1 MTGAEQPFRFV
12 QFEFPWIL
20 GPEKGRYV
28 LRDGRTEPPSHVLVV
43 ATLGAPER
51 RRLAR
56 RRPRT
61 AEPEPPPTPVPTT
74 RATLIDAQPL
84 AGDAAAAEWLSEVQD
99 DAEAELERA
108 VIVLNG
114 VLHTHAIASADPLVR
129 EVRREHALVARLGW
143 GRGEQV
149 AEGRWADAVEVPL
162 RASRRRR
169 AESLRPQERLAA
181 ILGARQRPL
190 AAELLAL
197 RARFDLD
204 AGRDREAALQLRV
217 ALEAALAE
225 LDRERGGLG
234 ERVDELRGQREAV
247 GAAANEA
254 LRGPLGD
261 TTRESVEHALGR
273 LEAAFRA
280 RAAEALDSSDPR
292 PEG

>member
-1 MTGAEQPFRFV
+1 MAGAEQPFRFA

-28 LRDGRTEPPSHVLVV
+28 LRDAPGEPPSHVLVV

-51 RRLAR
+51 RRLTR

-61 AEPEPPPTPVPTT
+61 AEPEPPPAPVPTT
-74 RATLIDAQPL
+74 RATLIDAEAL
-84 AGDAAAAEWLSEVQD
+84 AGDAAAAEWLSEARD
-99 DAEAELERA
+99 DAEPQLERA
-108 VIVLNG
+108 VAVLND
-114 VLHTHAIASADPLVR
+114 VLHTHSIAAADPLVR
-129 EVRREHALVARLGW
+129 EVRRDHALVARLGW

-149 AEGRWADAVEVPL
+149 AEGRWADAVEVPA
-162 RASRRRR
+162 RSSRRPR

-181 ILGARQRPL
+181 MLGARQRPL

-225 LDRERGGLG
+225 LDRERTDMA
-234 ERVDELRGQREAV
+234 ERLEELRSQRDPV

-254 LRGPLGD
+254 LSGPL
-261 TTRESVEHALGR
+261 RPAALESVEHALRR

-280 RAAEALDSSDPR
+280 RAMVALDSSDPK
-292 PEG
+292 PER